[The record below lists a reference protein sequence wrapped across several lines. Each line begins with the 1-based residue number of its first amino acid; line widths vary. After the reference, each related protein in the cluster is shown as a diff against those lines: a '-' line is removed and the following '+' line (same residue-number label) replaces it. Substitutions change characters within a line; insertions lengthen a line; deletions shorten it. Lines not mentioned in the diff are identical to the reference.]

1 VLAVIECRES
11 DAAVCERALELVRDR
26 GGFVTVVA
34 LVPRAFP
41 WVNAGPHCTPTVTVE
56 ERRKQAEAALARALA
71 LIAPTGASVAACL
84 EDGRAY
90 DVIRRRVN
98 SCEPDVVVLRR
109 RLLRRAR
116 AAPAPAPLLAH

>member
-1 VLAVIECRES
+1 MLAVIECRES

-26 GGFVTVVA
+26 GGFVTVVS

-41 WVNAGPHCTPTVTVE
+41 WVNAGPHCTPMVTVE
-56 ERRKQAEAALARALA
+56 ERRKQAETALARALA
-71 LIAPTGASVAACL
+71 LIAPTASVAACL